1 MKKKEIRLESQDL
14 PLQIVYTLSCE
25 IKKYIL
31 RKTKQ
36 GKLLLNKV
44 EE

>member
-1 MKKKEIRLESQDL
+1 MMKRQIELKSQDL
-14 PLQIVYTLSCE
+14 PVEIIYTLAEE

-31 RKTKQ
+31 RKTKN